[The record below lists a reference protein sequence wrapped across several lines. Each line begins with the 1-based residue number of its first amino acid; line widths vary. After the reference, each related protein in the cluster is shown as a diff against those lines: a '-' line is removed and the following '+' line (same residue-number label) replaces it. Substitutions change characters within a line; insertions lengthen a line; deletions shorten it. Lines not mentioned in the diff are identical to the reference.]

1 MQPEIRSL
9 LGQSLVLMLVAG
21 VCLLAIRSLIREH
34 RSSGSSCKG
43 GCSGCG
49 MDEFVIVMLSRI
61 LWSAHTART
70 IRSGTDKF
78 IHRGD
83 LLPSI
88 FVLVKQAILPP
99 G

>member
-1 MQPEIRSL
+1 MRPEIQNL

-49 MDEFVIVMLSRI
+49 MDGICHSDAVENPLV
-61 LWSAHTART
+61 SAYRQDHPVRH
-70 IRSGTDKF
+70 G
-78 IHRGD
+78 
-83 LLPSI
+83 
-88 FVLVKQAILPP
+88 
-99 G
+99 